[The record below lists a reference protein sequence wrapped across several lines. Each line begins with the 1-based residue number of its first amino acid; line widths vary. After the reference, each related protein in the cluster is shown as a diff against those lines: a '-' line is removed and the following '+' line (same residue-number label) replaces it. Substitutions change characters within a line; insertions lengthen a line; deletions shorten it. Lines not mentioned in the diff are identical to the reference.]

1 MDSSED
7 ECNMNQNSTVDCTKD
22 FADEPELA
30 LRGREGVR
38 GGFGVAR
45 GLSIAGS
52 VRVLLLLTVHIQP
65 PPFKYISFIMDRSG
79 SLFCIFNRQF

>member
-38 GGFGVAR
+38 GGSSGVVTNINQNTNHT
-45 GLSIAGS
+45 L
-52 VRVLLLLTVHIQP
+52 
-65 PPFKYISFIMDRSG
+65 
-79 SLFCIFNRQF
+79 